1 MDEYSLKLD
10 KFLIPIVSKINNPI
24 ILELGVENG
33 VSTRKFLKVC
43 SEKNGKLYSID
54 VNNCSEVSKDKN
66 WEFYQTRDDNFEF
79 IKSKIPNKIDVLFI
93 DSLHEAAHVEKLIYA
108 YYPIIN
114 TKGYIF
120 IDDIS
125 HLPYLK
131 EKNRNNFYC
140 EINNRE
146 TFEKILEI
154 YSFNSQKFDLN
165 FSFFSSGLAIIN
177 KKNKNDLNKS
187 NILKQRSIS
196 IKNILRKLWIKLR
209 KN

>member
-154 YSFNSQKFDLN
+154 YSFNSKNLTLIFL
-165 FSFFSSGLAIIN
+165 FFHQ
-177 KKNKNDLNKS
+177 D
-187 NILKQRSIS
+187 
-196 IKNILRKLWIKLR
+196 
-209 KN
+209 